1 MTEKH
6 KDIRGIDTMTGK
18 TKIEEVHENIGNV
31 LIQLYTIPNRSMF
44 AAIKDKYKILCELSL
59 LDFLPIT

>member
-1 MTEKH
+1 
-6 KDIRGIDTMTGK
+6 MTGK